1 MSEILTIAEAAGL
14 ISAKTLSPVEL
25 TRQCLDRAKEL
36 NGELHAFLL
45 LTEERALADARAAE
59 AAIMAGKSVGPLCGI
74 PIGLK
79 DIVDTKGIRTTC
91 HSKILRDNVPDTDA
105 TCAVK
110 LAEAGTV
117 LMGKTA
123 THEFADGGPSFDL
136 PWPPARN
143 PWNTAH
149 FTAGSSSGT
158 GAGVAAGLIFGGI
171 GTDTGGSIRG
181 PAALCGIAG
190 IKPTYGL
197 VSRAGV
203 APAAF
208 TLDHI
213 GPMAW
218 TAEDCALMLQALAGH
233 DARDPASASRPI
245 PNYTAQLGAGIKGLR
260 VGVIHH
266 FHEVDHKVSDGTQ
279 RGIDAAIATL
289 RELGAVISE
298 VTLSPLAEWHACGTL
313 ISLTERAAAYEE
325 WARTRLGDFS
335 ARVQQRLL
343 LGAMVSGVDYV
354 QAVRR
359 RRELRA
365 ELQGGDG
372 RARCGADRCAANG
385 GAEDRRGSRVGYRAE
400 AQLHHAV
407 QCGGL
412 PGDIH
417 LLRFWRTRFAGG
429 DAACRQAVPGS
440 DGAAYCRCFREGDA
454 VPQTPSRTDRCARRR
469 LNEGAIDGSTSA
481 SRLAADCAYRC
492 VRCDVPAGDDDQFR

>member
-1 MSEILTIAEAAGL
+1 MSGILTIAEAAKL
-14 ISAKTLSPVEL
+14 IAATKLSPVEL
-25 TRQCLDRAKEL
+25 TRACLDRAHSL
-36 NGELHAFLL
+36 DDELHSFVL

-59 AAIMAGKSVGPLCGI
+59 AAIMANGASGPLHGI

-79 DIVDTKGIRTTC
+79 DIVDTKGIPTTC
-91 HSKILRDNVPDTDA
+91 QSKILQENIPDTDA
-105 TCAVK
+105 ACAAK

-117 LMGKTA
+117 LMGKTT

-136 PWPPARN
+136 PLPPARN

-158 GAGVAAGLIFGGI
+158 GAAVAAGLILGGI

-181 PAALCGIAG
+181 PSALCGIAG

-233 DARDPASASRPI
+233 DPSDPASASRLI
-245 PNYTAQLGAGIKGLR
+245 PDYTAQLGAGIKGMR
-260 VGVIHH
+260 IGVIHH
-266 FHEVDHKVSDGTQ
+266 FHEIDHKVSAGTQ
-279 RGIDAAIATL
+279 RGIDAAIATF
-289 RELGAVISE
+289 RELGAEISE
-298 VTLSPLAEWHACGTL
+298 VTLSPLADWHACGTL
-313 ISLTERAAAYEE
+313 ISLTERASAYDE

-343 LGAMVSGVDYV
+343 LGALVSGVDYV

-365 ELQGGDG
+365 ELQAAMAGLDVVLTATQPQEAPRIDEVPDWDIRQKPGFTMPFNVTGYPAMSVCSGFGEGDLPLAIQLVG
-372 RARCGADRCAANG
+372 KPFQEPTLFRIADAFEKATPFRARRPALSAAL
-385 GAEDRRGSRVGYRAE
+385 V
-400 AQLHHAV
+400 
-407 QCGGL
+407 
-412 PGDIH
+412 
-417 LLRFWRTRFAGG
+417 
-429 DAACRQAVPGS
+429 AA
-440 DGAAYCRCFREGDA
+440 
-454 VPQTPSRTDRCARRR
+454 
-469 LNEGAIDGSTSA
+469 
-481 SRLAADCAYRC
+481 
-492 VRCDVPAGDDDQFR
+492 